1 MTLLLCL
8 AKSVPNDHLRFHWLR
23 IYKAIKK
30 KKHSK
35 IPWLN
40 NGCILQCP
48 LSPVSS
54 DLLCFHWSG
63 ILSSNKIMLT
73 EIPVLFANLKS
84 LNITPEFLFCSGY
97 VYDN

>member
-23 IYKAIKK
+23 IYKAIK